1 MFTLHVVFAPLFV
14 CLFFFL
20 QGICSVVVDD
30 EDSDNGNVIIIFC
43 SLHQLFTLV
52 GQLQGS

>member
-1 MFTLHVVFAPLFV
+1 MLYLLRCLFV
-14 CLFFFL
+14 FFYFFM
-20 QGICSVVVDD
+20 QSICSVVVDD